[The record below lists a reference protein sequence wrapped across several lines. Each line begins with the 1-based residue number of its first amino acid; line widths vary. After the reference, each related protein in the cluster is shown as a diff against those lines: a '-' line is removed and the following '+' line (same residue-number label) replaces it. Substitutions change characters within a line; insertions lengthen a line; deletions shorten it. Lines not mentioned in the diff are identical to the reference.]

1 MATLNSA
8 AATAWRIDASPAR
21 VTVKRIRS
29 GFTVKR
35 DAVAIG
41 LQHGFAR
48 YGVEFDIIAWVD
60 PGTRTRTCAWIF
72 GAHCFNCHCVP
83 LIWLG

>member
-8 AATAWRIDASPAR
+8 AATTWRIDAPAAW
-21 VTVKRIRS
+21 VTVERIRS

-41 LQHGFAR
+41 LQHGFVR
-48 YGVEFDIIAWVD
+48 YGVEFNIIARVD
-60 PGTRTRTCAWIF
+60 PGAGPAAIAGVF
-72 GAHCFNCHCVP
+72 GAHCFNGHCVP

>member
-41 LQHGFAR
+41 LQHGAPSD
-48 YGVEFDIIAWVD
+48 GVEFDIIARVY
-60 PGTRTRTCAWIF
+60 PGARARACARVF